1 MHVLSLPPAFVLS
14 QDQTLKFNHDMVAE
28 CTFAFDED
36 THLIC
41 LQSENCDKV
50 YVPLRKRAPIE
61 SLVTTSTGIASSFSS
76 QEPRRPRFSF
86 FFSSQCQ
93 RADPS
98 PSPADTSVRTFSFS
112 MFLQRNTILP
122 RLPGRSSALSDC
134 ADQWECLALTSS
146 TLAGSNRDI

>member
-1 MHVLSLPPAFVLS
+1 MTWSLNAHLRLTTTHTSNTEPKFRI
-14 QDQTLKFNHDMVAE
+14 LKE
-28 CTFAFDED
+28 CTSETC
-36 THLIC
+36 THR
-41 LQSENCDKV
+41 KV
-50 YVPLRKRAPIE
+50 L
-61 SLVTTSTGIASSFSS
+61 TTSAGIASSFSS

-98 PSPADTSVRTFSFS
+98 PSPADTSMRTFPFS

-146 TLAGSNRDI
+146 TLAGSNRDICVCQHPFFVFQ